1 MSEQNLKKSMIWNAV
16 GNMIYLIGQ
25 WLVTVLVTNL
35 GEFRDAG
42 LLSVAMSVSATFQ
55 TVAMFG
61 IRNYQVSDVE
71 NKYSHT
77 CYVFFRVITCVAS
90 LVACMTASLIGGYGG
105 EQLLAIAL
113 FMLFR
118 LAENFSDV
126 LHGVAQKMGRLDI
139 AGKAFAIKGVG
150 LVVVFLTAY
159 AWSERLSVGLL
170 AMSAFSIGSTLL
182 YDLLAVRRTATFSLV
197 SCERDWLALAK
208 ETSPLCLY
216 LFFSAAISTLP
227 KLILERACG
236 EEILGAYSSI
246 FAPALLIAA
255 AAGYLYTPFIPSFA
269 NAYRDGRRREFF
281 LLFVKLGAAIA
292 ALAVLSLIGAWLLG
306 DFALSLIFGE
316 KILAYTYLLIP
327 ILVFIFVNAVF
338 AFLCMLEVVLR
349 DFMWLLIACATG
361 LLSEILLT
369 GAWIKAVGVNAT
381 SYSLMLGAALPSLIM
396 LWRMRMILKKTRREN

>member
-1 MSEQNLKKSMIWNAV
+1 MNEQNLKKSMIWNAA
-16 GNMIYLIGQ
+16 GNLIYLMSQ
-25 WLVTVLVTNL
+25 WIVTVLVTNI

-71 NKYSHT
+71 NKYSDT
-77 CYVFFRVITCVAS
+77 CYAFFRVITCAAA
-90 LVACMTASLIGGYGG
+90 LVACMVFSLIGGYGG

-126 LHGVAQKMGRLDI
+126 LHGIAQKRGRLDI
-139 AGKAFAIKGVG
+139 AGKAFAIKGIG
-150 LVVVFLTAY
+150 LVAVFLAAY
-159 AWSERLSVGLL
+159 AWSGRLCAGLL
-170 AMSAFSIGSTLL
+170 AMAAFSIGSTLL
-182 YDLLAVRRTATFSLV
+182 YDLLAVKRLSDFGLV
-197 SCERDWLALAK
+197 SRERDWLALAK
-208 ETSPLCLY
+208 ETAPLCLY

-227 KLILERACG
+227 KLILERQCG
-236 EEILGAYSSI
+236 EDVLGAYSSI

-269 NAYRDGRRREFF
+269 NAYREKRCRDF
-281 LLFVKLGAAIA
+281 LLLFAKLGAAIA
-292 ALAVLSLIGAWLLG
+292 ALAVLSILGAWLLG
-306 DFALSLIFGE
+306 DFALELIFGE

-327 ILVFIFVNAVF
+327 ILIFIFVNAIF

-349 DFMWLLIACATG
+349 DFLWLLIACATG
-361 LLSEILLT
+361 LLTEMLFT
-369 GAWIKAVGVNAT
+369 GVWIGQGGVNAT
-381 SYSLMLGAALPSLIM
+381 SYSLTLGAALPSLIM
-396 LWRMRMILKKTRREN
+396 LCRMLMLLRKKSKEN

>member
-1 MSEQNLKKSMIWNAV
+1 MNEQNLKKSMIWNAV
-16 GNMIYLIGQ
+16 GNLIYLVSQ
-25 WLVTVLVTNL
+25 WIVTVIVTNI

-71 NKYSHT
+71 NKYSDT
-77 CYVFFRVITCVAS
+77 CYAFFRVITCAAA
-90 LVACMTASLIGGYGG
+90 LVACMVFSLIGGYGG

-126 LHGVAQKMGRLDI
+126 LHGIAQKRGRLDI
-139 AGKAFAIKGVG
+139 AGKAFAIKGGG
-150 LVVVFLTAY
+150 LVAVFLAAY
-159 AWSERLSVGLL
+159 AWSDRLCAGLF
-170 AMSAFSIGSTLL
+170 AMAAFSIGSTLL
-182 YDLLAVRRTATFSLV
+182 YDLTSVKRLSDFGLV
-197 SCERDWLALAK
+197 SRERDWLSLAK
-208 ETSPLCLY
+208 ETAPLCLY

-236 EEILGAYSSI
+236 EDILGAYSSI

-269 NAYRDGRRREFF
+269 NAYREKRCRDF
-281 LLFVKLGAAIA
+281 LLLFAKLGAAIA
-292 ALAVLSLIGAWLLG
+292 ALAVLSIIAALVLG
-306 DFALSLIFGE
+306 DFALALIFGE

-327 ILVFIFVNAVF
+327 ILVFIFVNAIF

-349 DFMWLLIACATG
+349 DFLWLLIACATG

-369 GAWIKAVGVNAT
+369 DVWIGQVGVNAT
-381 SYSLMLGAALPSLIM
+381 SYSLTLGAALPSLIM
-396 LWRMRMILKKTRREN
+396 LCRMLTLLRKQRKEN

>member
-1 MSEQNLKKSMIWNAV
+1 MIWNAA
-16 GNMIYLIGQ
+16 GNLIYLMSQ
-25 WLVTVLVTNL
+25 WIVTVLVTNL
-35 GEFRDAG
+35 GDFRDAG

-71 NKYSHT
+71 NKYSDT
-77 CYVFFRVITCVAS
+77 CYAFFRVITCSAA
-90 LVACMTASLIGGYGG
+90 LITCIAFSLIGDYGG

-126 LHGVAQKMGRLDI
+126 LHGIAQKRGRLDI

-150 LVVVFLTAY
+150 LVAVFLAAY
-159 AWSERLSVGLL
+159 AWSDWLCAGLF
-170 AMSAFSIGSTLL
+170 AMAVFSIGSTLL
-182 YDLLAVRRTATFSLV
+182 YDLTTVKRLSDFGLV
-197 SCERDWLALAK
+197 SRERDWLHLAK
-208 ETSPLCLY
+208 ETAPLCLY

-236 EEILGAYSSI
+236 EDILGAYSSI

-269 NAYRDGRRREFF
+269 NAYREKRCREFL
-281 LLFVKLGAAIA
+281 LLFAKLGAAIA
-292 ALAVLSLIGAWLLG
+292 ALAVLSIIGAWVLG
-306 DFALSLIFGE
+306 DFALALIFGE

-327 ILVFIFVNAVF
+327 ILVFIFVNAIF

-349 DFMWLLIACATG
+349 DFLWLLIACATG
-361 LLSEILLT
+361 LLSEVLLT
-369 GAWIKAVGVNAT
+369 GVWIGQVGVNAT
-381 SYSLMLGAALPSLIM
+381 SYSLTLGAALPSLIM
-396 LWRMRMILKKTRREN
+396 LCRMLTLLRKQRKEN